1 MGFLQLKSPFIFYA
15 DIGLAGSLVRTT
27 EEGTEPGFVNL
38 FYKPINSPRTVKLP
52 FPVKSDYITY
62 LKTKKRNVEGVQDEI
77 MFIHT
82 GEPDSLVES
91 VLDTKAMKTIAEL
104 RDRIRSLELQMSS
117 QKQTTQDAMSGAE
130 SMVARAKAISGGNNN
145 RPGIF
150 GSRIFGNQDGNE
162 NNEFD
167 F

>member
-27 EEGTEPGFVNL
+27 EEGTEPGYVNV

-52 FPVKSDYITY
+52 FPVKSDFITY
-62 LKTKKRNVEGVQDEI
+62 MKTKKRNVEGVQDEI

-82 GEPDSLVES
+82 GEPDSLVDNF
-91 VLDTKAMKTIAEL
+91 LDTKYLKTIAEL

-117 QKQTTQDAMSGAE
+117 QKQTTQDAMAGAE
-130 SMVARAKAISGGNNN
+130 SMVARAKAISGSNQN
-145 RPGIF
+145 RSGIF
-150 GSRIFGNQDGNE
+150 SGINRFGGAEQED
-162 NNEFD
+162 NEFD